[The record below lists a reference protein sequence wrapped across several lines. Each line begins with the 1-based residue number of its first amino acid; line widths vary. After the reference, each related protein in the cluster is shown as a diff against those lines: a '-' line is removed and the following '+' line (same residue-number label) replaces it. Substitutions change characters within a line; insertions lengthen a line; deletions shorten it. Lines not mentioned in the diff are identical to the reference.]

1 MGHGRRNNGKRSLMI
16 TGLLT
21 FLFFFAIIGCV
32 LYGRKL
38 IRTEKV
44 DAVFGNPERAQGGIH
59 WVIVGSSFL
68 LLVWLY
74 YSWDIAKSFF
84 PKSANE
90 LCQVGKVNE
99 SLLSLKYLFPID
111 ERQLKSTSV
120 IETESEN
127 LNKITIEIEK
137 SGIENQD
144 KSNLLNFVSQTKNT
158 IPLLTNEQ
166 LLNNDTREQIKL
178 INKKI
183 INLTENFKR
192 SDYPNESTEQE
203 LERIE
208 AAKEEGSWKASST
221 SIENTIEIPFIPKTK
236 RGLKFQAAATE
247 LNLIS
252 DEFFELKNHNEQY
265 TSALEKLKKEIKD
278 YRSNLS
284 SSKEI
289 SSSLAKDILK
299 IARRIEYASI
309 FPPNTLDDMQASIIN
324 FDNLQ
329 KKEQGGLRWVDLL
342 LFPSGTIISSGP
354 SCSEQGSGRWLPKPS
369 DTLNKFT
376 LMLNPNV
383 GYKQIPLIWYEMMD
397 VSKII
402 GFLIP
407 DWFADILPG
416 EYPVHDEQGEVKPNF
431 KSKVLSFVTGD
442 FNLFK
447 IPIPTGHIWD
457 SFLRVFLGLVAGIIV
472 GVPLG
477 LFMGLNRF
485 AKGFFDPLIEL
496 YRPVPPLAWAPLVI
510 SVLGIDNLGKVFLLF
525 MVSLSIMIISARAG
539 ASGTQLSKIHAAH
552 SLGASKWQILRHV
565 IFPNS
570 LPEILTGIRV
580 ATGMCWGTLV
590 AAEFLAGTTGVGFVE
605 NVAKKYFQYEVI
617 WITIFIMGMLG
628 LIFDITIR
636 KIIDKTIPWRGKG

>member
-1 MGHGRRNNGKRSLMI
+1 MI
-16 TGLLT
+16 TGFLT

-38 IRTEKV
+38 IRTEKI

-99 SLLSLKYLFPID
+99 SLLSLKYLFPIE

-127 LNKITIEIEK
+127 LGKITIEIEK
-137 SGIENQD
+137 SSIKNQD
-144 KSNLLNFVSQTKNT
+144 KSKLLNFVSQTKNT

-166 LLNNDTREQIKL
+166 LLNNETREQIKL
-178 INKKI
+178 INEKI

-203 LERIE
+203 LERME

-221 SIENTIEIPFIPKTK
+221 SIENTIEIPFVPKTK
-236 RGLKFQAAATE
+236 RGLKFQTAATE
-247 LNLIS
+247 LILIS

-265 TSALEKLKKEIKD
+265 ASALEKLKKEIKD
-278 YRSNLS
+278 YRNSLS
-284 SSKEI
+284 ASEEI

-309 FPPNTLDDMQASIIN
+309 FPPKTLKDMQESIIN
-324 FDNLQ
+324 FDNVQ
-329 KKEQGGLRWVDLL
+329 KKEQGSLRWVDLL

-376 LMLNPNV
+376 LMLNPSV

-416 EYPVHDEQGEVKPNF
+416 EYPVHNEQGEVKPNF
-431 KSKVLSFVTGD
+431 KSKVFSFVTGD

>member
-1 MGHGRRNNGKRSLMI
+1 MI
-16 TGLLT
+16 TGFLT
-21 FLFFFAIIGCV
+21 FLFFFAIVGCV

-44 DAVFGNPERAQGGIH
+44 DAVFGNPERAKGGIH

-68 LLVWLY
+68 LLIWLY

-99 SLLSLKYLFPID
+99 SLLSLKYLFPIE

-120 IETESEN
+120 IETETEN

-137 SGIENQD
+137 SGIKNQD
-144 KSNLLNFVSQTKNT
+144 KSKLIDFISQTKNT

-166 LLNNDTREQIKL
+166 LLNNDTREQIK
-178 INKKI
+178 IITEKI
-183 INLTENFKR
+183 VNLTQNFKR
-192 SDYPNESTEQE
+192 SDYPNESAEE
-203 LERIE
+203 EIKRIE
-208 AAKEEGSWKASST
+208 AANEEGSWKASST

-252 DEFFELKNHNEQY
+252 DEFFELRNHNEQY

-278 YRSNLS
+278 YRTSLGS
-284 SSKEI
+284 SEEI
-289 SSSLAKDILK
+289 SSSFAKDILK

-309 FPPNTLDDMQASIIN
+309 FPPNTLKDMQASIIN
-324 FDNLQ
+324 FDNVQ
-329 KKEQGGLRWVDLL
+329 KKEQGSLRWVDIL

-383 GYKQIPLIWYEMMD
+383 GYKQIPLIWYKMMD

-416 EYPVHDEQGEVKPNF
+416 EYPVHNEKGEVKPNF

>member
-1 MGHGRRNNGKRSLMI
+1 MI
-16 TGLLT
+16 TGFLT
-21 FLFFFAIIGCV
+21 FIFFFAIVGCI

-38 IRTEKV
+38 IKRERV
-44 DAVFGNPERAQGGIH
+44 DAVFGNPERAKGGIH

-68 LLVWLY
+68 LLIWLY

-84 PKSANE
+84 PRSANE

-99 SLLSLKYLFPID
+99 SLMSLKYLFPID

-120 IETESEN
+120 IETETEN
-127 LNKITIEIEK
+127 LNKIIFEIKNSEEVSEQNK
-137 SGIENQD
+137 G
-144 KSNLLNFVSQTKNT
+144 KLLNFITETKNT
-158 IPLLTNEQ
+158 IPLLTNEK
-166 LLNNDTREQIKL
+166 LLSFETKENIRI
-178 INKKI
+178 
-183 INLTENFKR
+183 LTERINTLSKDFVR
-192 SDYPNESTEQE
+192 DDYSNESAE
-203 LERIE
+203 ERIE
-208 AAKEEGSWKASST
+208 RIQAAGQEGTWSASST
-221 SIENTIEIPFIPKTK
+221 SIENTVEIPSIPKTE
-236 RGLKFQAAATE
+236 RGLKFQTAAKE
-247 LNLIS
+247 LNSIS
-252 DEFFELKNHNEQY
+252 DEFFELRNHNDRY
-265 TSALEKLKKEIKD
+265 TSTLENLKKGIKE
-278 YRSNLS
+278 YRSNFDNS
-284 SSKEI
+284 DEI

-309 FPPNTLDDMQASIIN
+309 FPPNTLKGMELSIVS
-324 FDNLQ
+324 FDNIQ
-329 KKEQGGLRWVDLL
+329 KKEQGGLRWVDIL

-369 DTLNKFT
+369 DTINKFT
-376 LMLNPNV
+376 LMLNPKV
-383 GYKQIPLIWYEMMD
+383 GFKQIPLIWYEMMD
-397 VSKII
+397 VSKIV
-402 GFLIP
+402 GFILP
-407 DWFADILPG
+407 DWIADILPG
-416 EYPVHDEQGEVKPNF
+416 KYPVHNEQGEIKSNF
-431 KSKVLSFVTGD
+431 KSKALNLVTGN
-442 FNLFK
+442 FELFK

-457 SFLRVFLGLVAGIIV
+457 SFLRVFLGLVAGIII

>member
-1 MGHGRRNNGKRSLMI
+1 MI
-16 TGLLT
+16 TAFLT
-21 FLFFFAIIGCV
+21 FVFFFAIVGCV

-38 IRTEKV
+38 IKTEKV

-84 PKSANE
+84 PRSANE

-99 SLLSLKYLFPID
+99 SLLSLKYLFPIE

-120 IETESEN
+120 IETETEN
-127 LNKITIEIEK
+127 LNKIIIEIEK
-137 SGIENQD
+137 SEEVKSQD
-144 KSNLLNFVSQTKNT
+144 RSKLLNYVSQTKNT
-158 IPLLTNEQ
+158 IPLLTNEK
-166 LLNNDTREQIKL
+166 LLNNETKEQINI
-178 INKKI
+178 INNKI
-183 INLTENFKR
+183 VNLTENFRKK
-192 SDYPNESTEQE
+192 DYPNESAEQE
-203 LERIE
+203 IERIE

-221 SIENTIEIPFIPKTK
+221 SIENTIEIPSIPKTK
-236 RGLKFQAAATE
+236 RGLKFQAAAKE

-252 DEFFELKNHNEQY
+252 DEFFELRNHNSQY

-278 YRSNLS
+278 FRTNLGS
-284 SSKEI
+284 SEEI
-289 SSSLAKDILK
+289 SSSFAKDILK

-309 FPPNTLDDMQASIIN
+309 FPPNTLKDMQLSIIN
-324 FDNLQ
+324 FDEAQ
-329 KKEQGGLRWVDLL
+329 KKEQGTLRWVDIL

-369 DTLNKFT
+369 DTINKFT

-416 EYPVHDEQGEVKPNF
+416 EYPIHNERGEVKPNF

-442 FNLFK
+442 FKLFK
-447 IPIPTGHIWD
+447 IPVPTGHIWD

-628 LIFDITIR
+628 LLFDITIR

>member
-1 MGHGRRNNGKRSLMI
+1 M
-16 TGLLT
+16 
-21 FLFFFAIIGCV
+21 
-32 LYGRKL
+32 
-38 IRTEKV
+38 
-44 DAVFGNPERAQGGIH
+44 
-59 WVIVGSSFL
+59 
-68 LLVWLY
+68 
-74 YSWDIAKSFF
+74 
-84 PKSANE
+84 
-90 LCQVGKVNE
+90 
-99 SLLSLKYLFPID
+99 
-111 ERQLKSTSV
+111 
-120 IETESEN
+120 
-127 LNKITIEIEK
+127 
-137 SGIENQD
+137 
-144 KSNLLNFVSQTKNT
+144 
-158 IPLLTNEQ
+158 
-166 LLNNDTREQIKL
+166 
-178 INKKI
+178 
-183 INLTENFKR
+183 
-192 SDYPNESTEQE
+192 
-203 LERIE
+203 
-208 AAKEEGSWKASST
+208 
-221 SIENTIEIPFIPKTK
+221 
-236 RGLKFQAAATE
+236 
-247 LNLIS
+247 IS

-265 TSALEKLKKEIKD
+265 ASALEKLKKEIKD
-278 YRSNLS
+278 YRNSLS
-284 SSKEI
+284 DSEEI

-309 FPPNTLDDMQASIIN
+309 FPPNTLNDMQASIIN
-324 FDNLQ
+324 FDNVQ
-329 KKEQGGLRWVDLL
+329 KKEQGSLRWVDLL

-416 EYPVHDEQGEVKPNF
+416 EYPVHNEKGEVKPNF

-447 IPIPTGHIWD
+447 IPIPTCHIWD

-570 LPEILTGIRV
+570 LPEILTV
-580 ATGMCWGTLV
+580 SYTHLTLPTRDLV
-590 AAEFLAGTTGVGFVE
+590 
-605 NVAKKYFQYEVI
+605 
-617 WITIFIMGMLG
+617 
-628 LIFDITIR
+628 
-636 KIIDKTIPWRGKG
+636 

>member
-1 MGHGRRNNGKRSLMI
+1 MI
-16 TGLLT
+16 TAFLT
-21 FLFFFAIIGCV
+21 FVFFFAIVGCV

-38 IRTEKV
+38 IKTEKI

-84 PKSANE
+84 PRSANE

-99 SLLSLKYLFPID
+99 SLLSLKYLFPIE

-120 IETESEN
+120 IETETEN
-127 LNKITIEIEK
+127 LNKIIIEIENSEKVK
-137 SGIENQD
+137 SQD
-144 KSNLLNFVSQTKNT
+144 RSKLLTFVSQTKNT
-158 IPLLTNEQ
+158 IPLLTNEK
-166 LLNNDTREQIKL
+166 LLNNETKEQIKI
-178 INKKI
+178 INNKI
-183 INLTENFKR
+183 IDLTKNFRKK
-192 SDYPNESTEQE
+192 DYPNESAEQE
-203 LERIE
+203 IERIE

-221 SIENTIEIPFIPKTK
+221 SIENTIEIPSIPKTK
-236 RGLKFQAAATE
+236 RGLKFQAAAEE

-252 DEFFELKNHNEQY
+252 DEFFELRNHNSQY

-278 YRSNLS
+278 FRTNVGS
-284 SSKEI
+284 SEEI
-289 SSSLAKDILK
+289 ASSFAKDILK

-309 FPPNTLDDMQASIIN
+309 FPPNTLKDMQLSIIN
-324 FDNLQ
+324 FDKAQ
-329 KKEQGGLRWVDLL
+329 KKEQGTLRWVDIL

-369 DTLNKFT
+369 DTINKFT

-407 DWFADILPG
+407 DWFADVLPG
-416 EYPVHDEQGEVKPNF
+416 EYPVHNEKGEVKPNF

-442 FNLFK
+442 FSLFK

-628 LIFDITIR
+628 LLFDITIR

>member
-1 MGHGRRNNGKRSLMI
+1 MI
-16 TGLLT
+16 TAFLT
-21 FLFFFAIIGCV
+21 FVFFFAIVGCI

-38 IRTEKV
+38 IKTEKV

-84 PKSANE
+84 PRSANE

-99 SLLSLKYLFPID
+99 SLLSLKYLFPIE

-120 IETESEN
+120 IETETEN
-127 LNKITIEIEK
+127 LNKIIIEIEK
-137 SGIENQD
+137 SENVKSQD
-144 KSNLLNFVSQTKNT
+144 RGKLLNFVLQTKKT
-158 IPLLTNEQ
+158 VPLLTNEK
-166 LLNNDTREQIKL
+166 LLNNETKEQIK
-178 INKKI
+178 I
-183 INLTENFKR
+183 INNKILDLTKKFRNK
-192 SDYPNESTEQE
+192 DYPNETSEQKI
-203 LERIE
+203 ERIE
-208 AAKEEGSWKASST
+208 AAKVEGSWKASST
-221 SIENTIEIPFIPKTK
+221 SIENTIEIPSIPKTK

-252 DEFFELKNHNEQY
+252 DEFFELRNHNSQY
-265 TSALEKLKKEIKD
+265 TLALEKLKKEIKD
-278 YRSNLS
+278 FRSNLGAS
-284 SSKEI
+284 DEI
-289 SSSLAKDILK
+289 TSSLAKDILK

-309 FPPNTLDDMQASIIN
+309 FPPNTLKDMQLSIVN
-324 FDNLQ
+324 FDKVQ
-329 KKEQGGLRWVDLL
+329 KKEQGTLRWIDII

-369 DTLNKFT
+369 DTINKFT

-397 VSKII
+397 VSRII

-407 DWFADILPG
+407 DWFADVLPG
-416 EYPVHDEQGEVKPNF
+416 KYPVHNEKGEVKPNF

-447 IPIPTGHIWD
+447 IPVPTGHIWD
-457 SFLRVFLGLVAGIIV
+457 SFLRVFLGLIAGIIV

-628 LIFDITIR
+628 LLFDITIR